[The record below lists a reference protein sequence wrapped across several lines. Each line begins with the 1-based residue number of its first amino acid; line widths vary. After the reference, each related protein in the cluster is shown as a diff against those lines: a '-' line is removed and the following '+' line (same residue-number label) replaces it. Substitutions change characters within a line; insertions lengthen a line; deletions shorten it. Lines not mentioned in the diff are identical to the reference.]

1 MYMYPDVCTG
11 SFERGL
17 DRVSY
22 KYKTN
27 NHDSLALE
35 NEFSFHDYSRHVE
48 HHCLCC
54 SEWNGSTILFEF
66 YGDIQGGSLV
76 IPTTIEL

>member
-1 MYMYPDVCTG
+1 MYMYAPEVLSEAWTG
-11 SFERGL
+11 
-17 DRVSY
+17 VSY

-48 HHCLCC
+48 HHCWCC

-66 YGDIQGGSLV
+66 YGDIQGGSLF

>member
-1 MYMYPDVCTG
+1 MYAPEVLSEAWTG
-11 SFERGL
+11 
-17 DRVSY
+17 VSY

-48 HHCLCC
+48 HHCWCC
-54 SEWNGSTILFEF
+54 SE
-66 YGDIQGGSLV
+66 
-76 IPTTIEL
+76 